1 MADDMFDLGLE
12 QFQQQINILVRDLDQ
27 MNEAVEA
34 GAVEAANEAAEIIAD
49 EQRRLLLQAH
59 FRNKKTDLAALIKI
73 KKSSSKRYYRLNI
86 GYDTETI
93 RAHPE
98 VLVIE
103 YGRPGKSAR
112 RISPV
117 QKDFEMTRDGK
128 TYKIKGRRKGD
139 FPPQTPHIKPG
150 FILAKDKAA
159 EHFRDRLLEIAQRK
173 WNNNGG

>member
-27 MNEAVEA
+27 MSEAVEA
-34 GAVEAANEAAEIIAD
+34 GAVEAANESAEMIAA
-49 EQRRLLLQAH
+49 EQRRLLSAAVFQ
-59 FRNKKTDLAALIKI
+59 RKKADLAALIKV
-73 KKSSSKRYYRLNI
+73 KKSNSKKYYRLNI
-86 GYDTETI
+86 GYDSETI
-93 RAHPE
+93 KAHPE

-112 RISPV
+112 RMKPTD
-117 QKDFEMTRDGK
+117 KL
-128 TYKIKGRRKGD
+128 GRKKGD

-159 EHFRDRLLEIAQRK
+159 EHFRDRLLEIARQK
-173 WNNNGG
+173 WNNGG

>member
-34 GAVEAANEAAEIIAD
+34 GAVEAANEAAEMIAA
-49 EQRRLLLQAH
+49 EQRRLLSAAN
-59 FRNKKTDLAALIKI
+59 FKKRKNNLANFIKVRQ
-73 KKSSSKRYYRLNI
+73 SSSKKYYRLNI
-86 GYDTETI
+86 GYDSWTI
-93 RAHPE
+93 KNFPE

-150 FILAKDKAA
+150 FILAKDKAT

>member
-27 MNEAVEA
+27 MSEAVEA
-34 GAVEAANEAAEIIAD
+34 GAVEAANEAAEMIAA
-49 EQRRLLLQAH
+49 EQRRLLSAAVFQ
-59 FRNKKTDLAALIKI
+59 RKKADLAALIKV
-73 KKSSSKRYYRLNI
+73 KKSNSKKYYRLNI
-86 GYDTETI
+86 GYDSETI
-93 RAHPE
+93 KAHPE

-112 RISPV
+112 RMKPTD
-117 QKDFEMTRDGK
+117 KL
-128 TYKIKGRRKGD
+128 GRKKGD

-159 EHFRDRLLEIAQRK
+159 EYFREKLLEIAKQK
-173 WNNNGG
+173 WNNGG

>member
-1 MADDMFDLGLE
+1 MSDDMFDLGLE

-27 MNEAVEA
+27 MSEAVES

-59 FRNKKTDLAALIKI
+59 FRDKKTDLAALIKI
-73 KKSSSKRYYRLNI
+73 KKSNSKRYYRLNI

-112 RISPV
+112 RMKPTD
-117 QKDFEMTRDGK
+117 KL
-128 TYKIKGRRKGD
+128 GRKKGD

>member
-27 MNEAVEA
+27 MSEAVEA
-34 GAVEAANEAAEIIAD
+34 GAVEAANEAAEMIAA
-49 EQRRLLLQAH
+49 EQRRLLS
-59 FRNKKTDLAALIKI
+59 AAYFKRRTSTNLPSLIKV
-73 KKSSSKRYYRLNI
+73 KKSSSMKYYRLNI
-86 GYDTETI
+86 GYDSETI
-93 RAHPE
+93 KAHPE

-112 RISPV
+112 RMKPTD
-117 QKDFEMTRDGK
+117 KL
-128 TYKIKGRRKGD
+128 GRKKGD

-159 EHFRDRLLEIAQRK
+159 EHFRDSLLEIAKQK
-173 WNNNGG
+173 WNNGG